1 MTKDNKSKAPI
12 TLSSSTNV
20 IDLVLKES
28 KAYTSM
34 ELIESYIGDQK
45 SLANIPIQPLYVS
58 LRSLPIELKCH
69 ALSLMTKEQREV
81 IYDLDLWKKDE
92 IDVNEF
98 QNWVR
103 VVSLSPDDQVRFE
116 FAHGVEFALFIKG
129 KFNIWTFDAEEPEYP
144 DHDYYFLTEDNLLL
158 FEYDETCDIVD
169 ETKTLV
175 RELYYELGV
184 EKAYQYLFTIVSDGY
199 LTLSEQ
205 EYTHKKGRLSDFGF
219 VDYFEALEVLSP
231 LPSVSHI
238 DLFINKKEALTGEID
253 NVGKLQTL
261 HQNSLVAFEQDHAK
275 ISEELTKVKNEKRFH
290 FLHFNFIRLIN
301 SNLEFHGLLK
311 DSPIAMTRVGKAT
324 RNLVNLGINYIR
336 STREF
341 GESSVFDIFDFVDV
355 HRVGHSLISVV
366 QKRIKKH
373 LRLTNLDDTDEKF
386 LGNYFETF
394 LDDLF
399 AIEAKYKGGTE
410 QSEAICETVQWE
422 KANRDA
428 NLLISLLPF
437 MKSFK
442 EVFEALSSEG
452 RLSNSYYLNYDIE
465 SIDFESLILS
475 SFVNFSLDKFKKEET
490 QKMGVTVVELKSFYL
505 KYLKD
510 IKNSNPLK
518 EKVASF
524 IASFGLSEIN
534 EVDKYIL
541 CLISEHLGGYK
552 LDDLEESEF
561 KHVGGPI
568 IFNTLS

>member
-1 MTKDNKSKAPI
+1 MTKDSKTKLPTAP
-12 TLSSSTNV
+12 SSSTNV

-28 KAYTSM
+28 RAYTSM
-34 ELIESYIGDQK
+34 ELIESYIGEEK

-81 IYDLDLWKKDE
+81 VYDLDLWKKDE

-103 VVSLSPDDQVRFE
+103 VAALSPDDKIRFE

-129 KFNIWTFDAEEPEYP
+129 KFNIWTFDAEDPEYP

-169 ETKTLV
+169 ETKTLI

-184 EKAYQYLFTIVSDGY
+184 EKAYQYLFTIVSDGFMS
-199 LTLSEQ
+199 LSEQ
-205 EYTHKKGRLSDFGF
+205 EYSQKKGRLSDFGF
-219 VDYFEALEVLSP
+219 VDYFDALEVLSP

-253 NVGKLQTL
+253 NIGRLQTL
-261 HQNSLVAFEQDHAK
+261 HQNSLVAFEQDHVR
-275 ISEELTKVKNEKRFH
+275 ISEELAKVSEEKRFH

-336 STREF
+336 GTREF
-341 GESSVFDIFDFVDV
+341 GETSVFDVFDFVDV
-355 HRVGHSLISVV
+355 HRVGLSLISVV
-366 QKRIKKH
+366 QKRLKKH
-373 LRLTNLDDTDEKF
+373 LRLTNLDDSDEKF

-399 AIEAKYKGGTE
+399 AIEAKYKGVSE
-410 QSEAICETVQWE
+410 QSDAITEKSQWE
-422 KANRDA
+422 KVNRDA
-428 NLLISLLPF
+428 NLLVSLLPF

-442 EVFEALSSEG
+442 EAFEALSSEG
-452 RLSNSYYLNYDIE
+452 RLSNSYYLNYDID
-465 SIDFESLILS
+465 SIDFEALILS

-490 QKMGVTVVELKSFYL
+490 QKMGVTVTELKSFYGRFL
-505 KYLKD
+505 GESVSDDLLQAK
-510 IKNSNPLK
+510 IS
-518 EKVASF
+518 AF
-524 IASFGLSEIN
+524 IQAFGLAEIN

-541 CLISEHLGGYK
+541 ILINEHLGGYN
-552 LDDLEESEF
+552 LEELEESEF